1 MNTLFSSIYPLLHHA
16 KIMGF
21 TRDYG
26 DTADSISPED
36 ILDYET
42 EIADADRRSIKQ
54 IKPRKPDEL

>member
-1 MNTLFSSIYPLLHHA
+1 
-16 KIMGF
+16 MGF